1 MKAILKLSLVFAL
14 LLSFTN
20 CKKNQTGGKSSV
32 SGTVKHHDK
41 PIADA
46 YVYIKFQ
53 STEFPGEDYTLYDTY
68 VQADANG
75 NYRIPLYKGSYYL
88 FAKGY
93 DLAIASPFIVKGGTS
108 FTIRNKENLSIDLAV
123 TED

>member
-1 MKAILKLSLVFAL
+1 MKAILKLSLVFVL

-20 CKKNQTGGKSSV
+20 CKKNQTGGKASV
-32 SGTVKHHDK
+32 SGTVKHHEK
-41 PIADA
+41 TIADA
-46 YVYIKFQ
+46 YVYIKFNT
-53 STEFPGEDYTLYDTY
+53 TEFPGDDYTKYDTY

-75 NYRIPLYKGSYYL
+75 KYRIPLYKGSYYL
-88 FAKGY
+88 YAKGY
-93 DLAIASPFIVKGGTS
+93 DLDIASPFIVKGGTS